1 MSDKVLLIHGLWMG
15 SWTMLGLGRRLAAE
29 GFEVERF
36 DYPTVHRSLDETH
49 LALAERAAQLGP
61 GTHFVCHSL
70 GGLVTLSLLQKN
82 PALTRGRIVCLGSPL
97 GGSAVARSL
106 GTWPGGRW
114 MMGKS
119 FDLLVDGLA
128 EISGPQQ
135 VGSLAGRLPL
145 GLGRLLGGLS
155 DPHDGTVSAAETQL
169 PGLADHALVPAS
181 HSGLLFS
188 DHAAGMVARFLREGR
203 FQPD

>member
-15 SWTMLGLGRRLAAE
+15 SWTMLGLGRRLTAE
-29 GFEVERF
+29 GFTVERF

-49 LALAERAAQLGP
+49 VALAERVVELGP
-61 GTHFVCHSL
+61 QTHFVCHSL
-70 GGLVTLSLLQKN
+70 GGLVTLSLLQKM
-82 PALTRGRIVCLGSPL
+82 PGLTQGRVVCLGSPL
-97 GGSAVARSL
+97 AGSAVARSL

-114 MMGKS
+114 MMGES
-119 FDLLVDGLA
+119 FDLLVEGLA
-128 EISGPQQ
+128 PIAGPQQ
-135 VGSLAGRLPL
+135 VGSVAGRLPI

-169 PGLADHALVPAS
+169 PGLVDHALVPAT

-188 DHAAGMVARFLREGR
+188 DTAAGMVVNFLRDGR
-203 FQPD
+203 FQAA